1 MRAAANAHPDKTI
14 ALYFQD
20 ARVGQKGRTGHRW
33 WIKGQRPPGL
43 CDKRFASAYLFAA
56 VRPATGDH
64 CTLVLPEVS
73 TEAMSVFLEHFAAKL
88 APDVHAVMVLD
99 QAGWQRERVQL
110 DEGTL
115 FVFAVDDIQRIEE
128 RVNAGIGAPERDCQA
143 DNKAYTKDGFSLC
156 RQVRQLLAHDIDR
169 AARHKARD
177 DIELAADSGRI
188 REQAIDGNKSR
199 NGGKNCEQGIKG
211 DACCN
216 GHYAMLR
223 NIFIDPEQNILPSP
237 GGNF

>member
-1 MRAAANAHPDKTI
+1 MR
-14 ALYFQD
+14 
-20 ARVGQKGRTGHRW
+20 R
-33 WIKGQRPPGL
+33 
-43 CDKRFASAYLFAA
+43 
-56 VRPATGDH
+56 
-64 CTLVLPEVS
+64 
-73 TEAMSVFLEHFAAKL
+73 
-88 APDVHAVMVLD
+88 
-99 QAGWQRERVQL
+99 QA
-110 DEGTL
+110 
-115 FVFAVDDIQRIEE
+115 
-128 RVNAGIGAPERDCQA
+128 
-143 DNKAYTKDGFSLC
+143 
-156 RQVRQLLAHDIDR
+156 RQLLAHDIDR

-223 NIFIDPEQNILPSP
+223 NIFIDPEQNILPSL